1 MAGIM
6 PEGVRPRYPR
16 PRKRLAVMMGPRV
29 IDWQAA
35 IRTAKK
41 RGVTGPRL
49 WTLITARLAVLMA
62 LIRLRVKHTV
72 NEAMDEQL
80 QVEPAVLKSLEEL
93 EVDDTSRA
101 ELDREMARGDDS
113 NGLKIN
119 VHVERGEVSIEQE
132 WTNQR
137 EDLSAESASNEE

>member
-1 MAGIM
+1 M

-16 PRKRLAVMMGPRV
+16 PRKPITVMMGPRV
-29 IDWQAA
+29 IDWHTAIQAA
-35 IRTAKK
+35 KQ
-41 RGVTGPRL
+41 RGITGPRL
-49 WTLITARLAVLMA
+49 WALITARLAVLMA
-62 LIRLRVKHTV
+62 LIRLRVRHTI

-80 QVEPAVLKSLEEL
+80 QVEPEVLKSLEEL

-101 ELDREMARGDDS
+101 ELDRELACGDSS

-132 WTNQR
+132 RAAQQEELTANN
-137 EDLSAESASNEE
+137 LNEE